1 MNFKENEKHCL
12 TKEATHELNKYF
24 KDLYS
29 KISKEHHVIIG
40 EFNTAMFDNGVFDDV
55 NEDNAVAKI
64 NQYCH
69 RLRTT

>member
-12 TKEATHELNKYF
+12 TKEATHKLNKYF

-40 EFNTAMFDNGVFDDV
+40 EFNTAMFDNGVFGS
-55 NEDNAVAKI
+55 
-64 NQYCH
+64 
-69 RLRTT
+69 LL